1 MYGEQTMESQT
12 QSHYV
17 CHKLVQKTA
26 FGLMTIYIIA
36 LVYQFYSGGKYLLT
50 S

>member
-1 MYGEQTMESQT
+1 MDFQT

-17 CHKLVQKTA
+17 YHKLVWKTA

-36 LVYQFYSGGKYLLT
+36 LVGQFYSGGKYLLT
-50 S
+50 T